1 MNNKKQQIDRIISL
15 AKQYNVTRLL
25 LFGSFLENDSKANDI
40 DLACDGVVGWK
51 LYELASKIEN
61 ELNISI
67 DLVPLTPSN
76 SFTNYIAKKGKVLI

>member
-15 AKQYNVTRLL
+15 AKQYNVTRLI

-67 DLVPLTPSN
+67 DLVSLTPSN
-76 SFTNYIAKKGKVLI
+76 RFTNYIAKKGKALI